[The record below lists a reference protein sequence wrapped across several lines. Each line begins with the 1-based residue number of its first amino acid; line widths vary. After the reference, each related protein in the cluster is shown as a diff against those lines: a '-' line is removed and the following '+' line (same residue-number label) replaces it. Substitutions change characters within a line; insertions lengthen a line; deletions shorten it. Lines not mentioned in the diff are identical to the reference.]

1 MDMMP
6 VMFTSAA
13 VGAAIS
19 SIVTA
24 ISQHY
29 ERRMR
34 RDELLLKTATEL
46 ATKFMDTTTNIAKEY
61 NKEVDIPPFSWSVYE
76 FHRHLKHLMRYHKL
90 PPDDQKKMEKYMQY
104 LNEKKIV
111 SDS

>member
-1 MDMMP
+1 MDMIP

-34 RDELLLKTATEL
+34 RDELLIKTATEL
-46 ATKFMDTTTNIAKEY
+46 ATKFIDTTTNIAKEQG
-61 NKEVDIPPFSWSVYE
+61 KDVDIPPYTWSVYE
-76 FHRHLKHLMRYHKL
+76 FHRHLKHLMRYHTL
-90 PPDDQKKMEKYMQY
+90 PLEDQKKMEKYMQS
-104 LNEKKIV
+104 LNGKEEIAH
-111 SDS
+111 